1 MSSGSLTAINDLFAS
16 DKDANDRVLRFNAMI
31 DRVLKEKDGSSR
43 GGTPELEAILYGFAG
58 PGRQGVTMTQY
69 QRILGFLKARAAR
82 ESEGEQVYMNIQP
95 HGGRSIRAAVMGDA
109 AIREYCETDMLPDD
123 ATYTEKTFMNQRGK
137 PTGEQRKQERESVFD
152 ATLGFRVNL
161 KRETNVDSVDVAVR
175 EMIRG
180 WERSRKT
187 YRVIQRES
195 FSLGPFRIDCS
206 RVRQSD
212 GRTLEDSGVLDVPV
226 VYEIE
231 IELMNE
237 RIVSGV
243 TKKNL
248 TRQFLKVIMRS
259 LQVLRGSWFL
269 MTHTFR
275 NNVLREYAS
284 LTKQSP
290 PMVGRNGKER
300 LPSFVGPMPITLERS
315 MIPRVRSGEYTVT
328 QKADGERAFMMIDSM
343 GNTTFVF
350 RTMDVESTG
359 LEIKDASVHKTILD
373 GEVITRGAD
382 GTPIHPP
389 LYMVFDCY
397 MVGGEVITGLPLVHT
412 EGDEEEE
419 SRLSAAERVVDVIS
433 TPGAYSVRWGD
444 ERHAVRVAMKP
455 FVIIPNIHNE
465 ASRERAETMI
475 TEMMGS
481 VVPYETDGLVFT
493 PASEPVRGYR
503 GKDSLVQIRG
513 TWSSVMK
520 WKAPQDN
527 TVDFLLQLSKKTSA
541 DSGAGEEA
549 GVALAMGAGGVREG
563 TLYVLGDAYTD
574 DMLFD
579 LQDAPDDEL
588 RRKIRES
595 ENQAVPF
602 QRGANKIQLETT
614 AEGII
619 LAKSGEM
626 VVDDTIVECAW
637 DPDLVSVA
645 DEETGGWVIRNVR
658 WDKTATYR
666 RSGDPRGT
674 MNSER
679 TAASVWVTAVED
691 PVRVEDIW
699 AEDAVFDDE
708 PDGGG
713 EDTREGYFNR
723 RGSRGDSLLARM
735 TDFHNLV
742 VKASLLAPRDKRVTR
757 DAVIVDLACGQ
768 GGDIPRFQATD
779 AAFVFG
785 MDVEPDNLLNR
796 ERGAIKRYI
805 TRRMDMLS
813 GGRRTK
819 YGSGKIVPMRFAL
832 ADCGKDLFASGDDV
846 FAAIGDKSKE
856 IVRRTLRD
864 IGGKSRVASSAA
876 ASRAGD
882 YRGMTVGSGADRV
895 TCMFAVHYF
904 FRDSTTVTTFFRN
917 VTRLLRPRSDEG
929 APPCFV
935 ACCFD
940 GDKVED
946 LLLAEGGEDRTVS
959 RYVKTADETS
969 KLAWSIRG
977 RYDIEDARAAASAPR
992 AGNEG
997 LGLRISVYIETI
1009 NKEHDEYVVRD
1020 AELRRRA
1027 GEHGLRIA
1035 TDEEAASL
1043 GFARGTGTFEE
1054 MFVEA
1059 ERGSPRGIG
1068 KAMKMLDHEKELS
1081 FLYRWFVLVPAG
1093 EAE

>member
-1 MSSGSLTAINDLFAS
+1 MSSGSLTAINDLFVS
-16 DKDANDRVLRFNAMI
+16 DKDANERVLRFNGMI

-69 QRILGFLKARAAR
+69 QRILGFLKSRASR
-82 ESEGEQVYMNIQP
+82 ETEGEEVYMNIQP
-95 HGGRSIRAAVMGDA
+95 HGGKSIRASIIGDA
-109 AIREYCETDMLPDD
+109 AIKEYCETDMLPDD

-137 PTGEQRKQERESVFD
+137 SSGETRKKDRESVFD
-152 ATLGFRVNL
+152 STLGFRVNL
-161 KRETNVDSVDVAVR
+161 KRETSIDSVDVAVR

-187 YRVIQRES
+187 FRVIQRES

-212 GRTLEDSGVLDVPV
+212 GRTLEDSGVLDVPI

-231 IELMNE
+231 IELMND
-237 RIVSGV
+237 RIVSGI

-269 MTHTFR
+269 MTHTSR
-275 NNVLREYAS
+275 NIVLREYAS

-290 PMVGRNGKER
+290 PMVGKNGNER

-328 QKADGERAFMMIDSM
+328 QKADGERAFMMIDSG
-343 GNTTFVF
+343 GNASFIF

-359 LEIKDASVHKTILD
+359 LEIKDVSVHKTILD
-373 GEVITRGAD
+373 GEVITRGSD
-382 GTPIHPP
+382 GSPIHPP
-389 LYMVFDCY
+389 MYMVFDCY
-397 MVGGEVITGLPLVHT
+397 MVGGEVITGLPLIH
-412 EGDEEEE
+412 DEDEE
-419 SRLSAAERVVDVIS
+419 SRLGAAERVVDVIS

-455 FVIIPNIHNE
+455 FVRIPHIHTDE
-465 ASRERAETMI
+465 SRRTAETMI

-481 VVPYETDGLVFT
+481 AVPYETDGLVFT
-493 PASEPVRGYR
+493 PANEPVRGYR
-503 GKDSLVQIRG
+503 GKDSLLQIRG

-527 TVDFLLQLSKKTSA
+527 TVDFLLQLSKTKSS
-541 DSGAGEEA
+541 DYGED
-549 GVALAMGAGGVREG
+549 GVSLAMGAGGVRDG

-579 LQDAPDDEL
+579 IQDAPDDEL

-602 QRGANKIQLETT
+602 QRGVNKIQLETT
-614 AEGII
+614 TEGVI

-637 DPDLVSVA
+637 DPELVSVA

-674 MNSER
+674 MNAER

-699 AEDAVFDDE
+699 TADAVFDDE

-742 VKASLLAPRDKRVTR
+742 VKASLLSPRDKRVTR

-768 GGDIPRFQATD
+768 GGDIPRFQSTD
-779 AAFVFG
+779 AAFIFG

-813 GGRRTK
+813 GSRRVK
-819 YGSGKIVPMRFAL
+819 HGSRKIVPMRFAL
-832 ADCGKDLFASGDDV
+832 ADCGKDLFATGDDV

-864 IGGKSRVASSAA
+864 IEGTSRASSSSAA
-876 ASRAGD
+876 SRVGD
-882 YRGMTVGSGADRV
+882 YRGLTIGSGADRV

-917 VTRLLRPRSDEG
+917 VTRLLRPRRDDSS
-929 APPCFV
+929 PPCFI

-940 GDKVED
+940 GDKIED

-992 AGNEG
+992 AGNEA

-1020 AELRRRA
+1020 SELRRRA
-1027 GEHGLRIA
+1027 AEHGLRIA
-1035 TDEEAASL
+1035 NEEEATSL
-1043 GFARGTGTFEE
+1043 GFTRGAGTFEE
-1054 MFVEA
+1054 MFEET
-1059 ERGSPRGIG
+1059 ERGPSRGIG

-1081 FLYRWFVLVPAG
+1081 FLYRWFILVPS
-1093 EAE
+1093 EPSE